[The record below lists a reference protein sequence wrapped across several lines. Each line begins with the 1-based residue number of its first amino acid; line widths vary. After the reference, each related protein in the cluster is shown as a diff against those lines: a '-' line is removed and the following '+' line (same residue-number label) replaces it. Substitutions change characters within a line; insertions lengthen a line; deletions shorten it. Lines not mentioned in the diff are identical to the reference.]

1 MHIQQRDST
10 GFGAFRKMLWLYL
23 LYVFSIVLSTICSF
37 YRLFYLYTLP
47 KCIELI
53 MRWALHPN
61 HHRKMQKKINEKRK
75 SACFVRIIKYVL
87 IANKYF
93 TYSYSNIGR
102 HSHCSIC
109 PYGVCT
115 DNLCM
120 LKLLFYVVHSFYQNI
135 RQRLSTVLLA
145 KLILYTN
152 LR

>member
-1 MHIQQRDST
+1 MANIYHY
-10 GFGAFRKMLWLYL
+10 FWAFRKILWLCL
-23 LYVFSIVLSTICSF
+23 LYVFCIVLSTIRSF

-93 TYSYSNIGR
+93 TYSYIVIQEDT
-102 HSHCSIC
+102 HI
-109 PYGVCT
+109 
-115 DNLCM
+115 
-120 LKLLFYVVHSFYQNI
+120 VVHLHMECALIIYAYSNYNCIQFIHFN
-135 RQRLSTVLLA
+135 RL
-145 KLILYTN
+145 Y
-152 LR
+152 LRC

>member
-10 GFGAFRKMLWLYL
+10 GFWAFRKVLWLYL

-93 TYSYSNIGR
+93 TYSYIVIQEDTHIVLYVHMECALIIYACSNYYSTQFIHFTRIYGR
-102 HSHCSIC
+102 GYLPFSQCWPS
-109 PYGVCT
+109 
-115 DNLCM
+115 
-120 LKLLFYVVHSFYQNI
+120 
-135 RQRLSTVLLA
+135 
-145 KLILYTN
+145 
-152 LR
+152 

>member
-1 MHIQQRDST
+1 MHIQQRYST
-10 GFGAFRKMLWLYL
+10 AFWAFRKILCLCL

-87 IANKYF
+87 MANKYF
-93 TYSYSNIGR
+93 TYSYIVIQEDTHIVLYVHMECALIIYACSKY
-102 HSHCSIC
+102 HSLQFIHFDRI
-109 PYGVCT
+109 
-115 DNLCM
+115 
-120 LKLLFYVVHSFYQNI
+120 YV
-135 RQRLSTVLLA
+135 RG
-145 KLILYTN
+145 
-152 LR
+152 

>member
-1 MHIQQRDST
+1 MHIWLISAT
-10 GFGAFRKMLWLYL
+10 IFWAFRKILWFCL
-23 LYVFSIVLSTICSF
+23 LYVFCIVLSTIRSF

-93 TYSYSNIGR
+93 TYSYIVIQEDTHIVVYLHMECALIIYVYSNYNCVQFI
-102 HSHCSIC
+102 HF
-109 PYGVCT
+109 
-115 DNLCM
+115 N
-120 LKLLFYVVHSFYQNI
+120 
-135 RQRLSTVLLA
+135 RL
-145 KLILYTN
+145 Y
-152 LR
+152 LRV